1 MYLRCPDCKT
11 RYEISAARIPEGG
24 ARVRCP
30 RCRTVFQVSRP
41 LNGNGNGAAPP
52 AARTVEPGAPA
63 DPETARRIAR
73 ALIGD
78 LVNSRHQSVEEA
90 RRDGRLLS
98 TLGNE
103 LLEVWDDY
111 RRRVGEDQAR
121 DGRVFR
127 EAVNDLLGQG
137 QAIL

>member
-1 MYLRCPDCKT
+1 MYLRCPECKT
-11 RYEISAARIPEGG
+11 RYEISAARIPDGG

-41 LNGNGNGAAPP
+41 LNGNGATPPP
-52 AARTVEPGAPA
+52 ARTIEPGAPV
-63 DPETARRIAR
+63 DTDTARRIAR

-78 LVNSRHQSVEEA
+78 LASQRQLSLDEA
-90 RRDGRLLS
+90 RKDGRVLS

-111 RRRVGEDQAR
+111 RKKVGDDVAR
-121 DGRVFR
+121 DGRIFR
-127 EAVNDLLGQG
+127 EAVNEVLGGGEALL
-137 QAIL
+137 

>member
-1 MYLRCPDCKT
+1 
-11 RYEISAARIPEGG
+11 
-24 ARVRCP
+24 
-30 RCRTVFQVSRP
+30 VSRP
-41 LNGNGNGAAPP
+41 LNGNGTTPP
-52 AARTVEPGAPA
+52 TARAVEPGAPA

-78 LVNSRHQSVEEA
+78 LLNSRHQSVDDA
-90 RRDGRLLS
+90 RREGRVLS

-111 RRRVGEDQAR
+111 RRKVGEDQAR
-121 DGRVFR
+121 DGRIFR

-137 QAIL
+137 QAVL